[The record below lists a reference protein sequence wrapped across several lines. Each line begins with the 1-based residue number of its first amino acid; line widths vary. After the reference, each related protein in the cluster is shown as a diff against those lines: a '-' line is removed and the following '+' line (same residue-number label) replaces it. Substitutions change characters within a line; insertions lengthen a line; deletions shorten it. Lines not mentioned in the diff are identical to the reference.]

1 MPRDGLLTE
10 NRSHWLRTSKA
21 GGGKHTTLE
30 LQEYTPY
37 IGAIR
42 AVSRVKGQLRGVF
55 NDETD
60 SGRKILSEGAIW
72 VEPCSHASQSNCW
85 GMAFNV
91 PRSKTILPRRYMCN
105 G

>member
-1 MPRDGLLTE
+1 MPRDRRLTE
-10 NRSHWLRTSKA
+10 NRSHGLRASKK
-21 GGGKHTTLE
+21 GSGKHTTLE

-72 VEPCSHASQSNCW
+72 VEPCSHASQSNVGAWLFICPEVL
-85 GMAFNV
+85 GDPGFAK
-91 PRSKTILPRRYMCN
+91 P
-105 G
+105 

>member
-55 NDETD
+55 KGEDH
-60 SGRKILSEGAIW
+60 SGKHKPKEAQFGWNRAAMHPKVVVGAWLLICPE
-72 VEPCSHASQSNCW
+72 VKDITKE
-85 GMAFNV
+85 V
-91 PRSKTILPRRYMCN
+91 YV
-105 G
+105 